1 MVAVRSLFLLS
12 LVLQLVLLPFL
23 VLFMLRDCTRSCQLP
38 QHEGEGSVGVPLDR
52 LEPVGGHC
60 PAGAA
65 QLVLRTAAAKS
76 YIRLIR
82 TLALAYEI
90 RAPGVRKG
98 PFDRGVANR

>member
-1 MVAVRSLFLLS
+1 MVTVRSLFLLS
-12 LVLQLVLLPFL
+12 LVLQLVLLPVL

-38 QHEGEGSVGVPLDR
+38 QHEGEGCVGVPLDR

-65 QLVLRTAAAKS
+65 QLVLRTAAAAKS

-82 TLALAYEI
+82 TLALPYEI
-90 RAPGVRKG
+90 RAPGV
-98 PFDRGVANR
+98 